1 MTPGKYSIFRMMIHL
16 KRAYRSLGITAFI
29 SLLICASAIAQ
40 NELTVEYVHE
50 KTQEYF
56 DNQEWNKLIRMGER
70 ALKNGIESYLL
81 RARLGTAYFELE
93 EYAHAIPH
101 FRKAVNTGYSDGII
115 KRNLYYS
122 CMFMGREED
131 ANDVFFD
138 MSDSRQESIK
148 PLTNDFIYDLAGGG
162 MFSGTNDLER
172 NGDLDLDG
180 GSNEFGEQTLN
191 GSESGF
197 GIGLS
202 QLPLRW
208 LKISYAFGYLNSQR
222 EKQYMFGDQR
232 VSDKYNQK
240 QGRLFN
246 EFSFRAAQGLVIYA
260 AGHYVKTSENTTM
273 ASFDNLGYTASQSYG
288 LIRGTIPSIRDTLIE
303 QKDFVLSAT
312 VYRWFSVFRAGI
324 SGSFSYLNGEHQTQA
339 GLSLQAFPQKKPDF
353 FVSATATLHTQNS
366 VSNLI
371 ITPALGY
378 KFGEKFRLEGF
389 GSFGRMGNYNESN
402 GFVIYNNPD
411 VIKLKYGISL
421 QYDFLFNLT
430 AALSYTGQQ
439 REKKYSTYTQ
449 TASGKG
455 TSAFTHVYSTADY
468 SANSLSLFL
477 RYSF

>member
-1 MTPGKYSIFRMMIHL
+1 MMIRL
-16 KRAYRSLGITAFI
+16 SRACLSVGIHGCILLFI
-29 SLLICASAIAQ
+29 YSCAIAQ

-56 DNQEWNKLIRMGER
+56 DNQEWNKLIRIGER
-70 ALKNGIESYLL
+70 ALKSGIESYLL

-93 EYAHAIPH
+93 DFAHAIPH

-122 CMFMGREED
+122 CMYTGREED

-138 MSDSRQESIK
+138 MSDSRQKSIK

-162 MFSGTNDLER
+162 LFLGTNDIKR

-180 GSNEFGEQTLN
+180 GSNEFGEQTLC

-232 VSDKYNQK
+232 VSEKYDQK

-246 EFSFRAAQGLVIYA
+246 EFSFRAAQGLVLYA
-260 AGHYVKTSENTTM
+260 AGHYVKTNENTTK
-273 ASFDNLGYTASQSYG
+273 AVFDSLGNTASQSFS
-288 LIRGTIPSIRDTLIE
+288 LIRGAVPSIRDTLIE
-303 QKDFVLSAT
+303 QKDFVLSAALH
-312 VYRWFSVFRAGI
+312 RWFSVFRAGI

-339 GLSLQAFPQKKPDF
+339 GLSLQAFPLMKPDF
-353 FVSATATLHTQNS
+353 VVSASVTLHTQNS

-371 ITPALGY
+371 ITPSLGY
-378 KFGEKFRLEGF
+378 KFGEKIRLEGF
-389 GSFGRMGNYNESN
+389 GSFGRMSNYNESN
-402 GFVIYNNPD
+402 GSVIYNNPD

-430 AALSYTGQQ
+430 ATLSYSGQQ

-449 TASGKG
+449 TGSGKG
-455 TSAFTHVYSTADY
+455 TSAYTPVYSTADY
-468 SANSLSLFL
+468 SANSLGLSL